1 MPSKLGP
8 EARMVIKELEARG
21 TPHVEVARLL
31 NVTEGAVRY
40 HARRQREGAVDGR
53 SKQVSKAAALNGV
66 IAAYVG
72 SERRPNLAALH
83 EFLVAEHAFK
93 GSLRALQRYVR
104 RQFAAPPVRA
114 RRRVETPPGA
124 QAQADWGH
132 YAGVV
137 VGGERVDLV
146 AFYFQLSH
154 SRYAVAVWSAR
165 RDELA
170 WLHVH
175 NGALRR
181 IGGVP
186 ATVRV
191 DNEKTAVSQ
200 GAGVFGVINPVYRRY
215 AQAARF
221 HVDACAPR
229 SPEAKGKIE
238 RRILDGRLRLD
249 VLGRDWSSIDELQ
262 AATDER
268 MIESA
273 RRRTCPATG
282 TTVLEAFEQERP
294 FLGTLPELPEPFDI
308 AVTRTV
314 APDCTVPFESRS
326 YSVPFR
332 FLGRAVEVRG
342 CSGTVQ
348 ILADG
353 AVVATHPRH
362 TKELILIDV
371 GHYEG
376 ERTPRVLPPLP
387 LGRMGRRL
395 QEIASMTPEQRPV
408 DLYAALAEVAR

>member
-1 MPSKLGP
+1 
-8 EARMVIKELEARG
+8 
-21 TPHVEVARLL
+21 
-31 NVTEGAVRY
+31 
-40 HARRQREGAVDGR
+40 
-53 SKQVSKAAALNGV
+53 
-66 IAAYVG
+66 
-72 SERRPNLAALH
+72 LAALH
-83 EFLVAEHAFK
+83 DFLAAEHAFK

-104 RQFAAPPVRA
+104 RHFPAPPIRA

-132 YAGVV
+132 YPGVS
-137 VGGERVDLV
+137 VGGELVDLV
-146 AFYFQLSH
+146 AFYFQLSF
-154 SRYAVAVWSAR
+154 SRYAVAIWSAT

-229 SPEAKGKIE
+229 SPEAKGKIG
-238 RRILDGRLRLD
+238 RRILDGRLRFD
-249 VLGRDWSSIDELQ
+249 VFGREWSSLDELQ
-262 AATDER
+262 AATDDR
-268 MIESA
+268 MLESA
-273 RRRTCPATG
+273 RRRTCPTTG

-332 FLGRAVEVRG
+332 FLGRTVEVRG

-353 AVVATHPRH
+353 AVVATHQRH

-371 GHYEG
+371 RHYEG
-376 ERTPRVLPPLP
+376 ERTEHVLPPLP
-387 LGRMGRRL
+387 LGRMGKRL
-395 QEIASMTPEQRPV
+395 QELAAMTPEQRPV